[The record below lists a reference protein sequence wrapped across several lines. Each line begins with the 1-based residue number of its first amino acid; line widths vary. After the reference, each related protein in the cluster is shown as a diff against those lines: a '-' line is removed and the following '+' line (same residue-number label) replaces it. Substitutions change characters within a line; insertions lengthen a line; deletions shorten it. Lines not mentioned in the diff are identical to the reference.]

1 MSTVNDIAN
10 LYKIIS
16 EEVTPSEKR
25 VMKPDHRNPKGKAE
39 KPRGGDPRSKEEIDE
54 ASFDIGPGHK
64 GAMRGSKIY
73 NKGKS
78 TTNPNEKDAFLKKS
92 GAQLPPLVKKKPSM
106 QMSGYEPEGENLDEV
121 IGGRPGDG
129 YIGHPNLNIKNPLA
143 KKQVKSPT
151 GNKGL
156 AGRLGDRNMRLK
168 QMMNQSFESEGD
180 DIQEREE
187 SNIGGGNLKK
197 LSVKASKRIDTNVSG
212 FVDKN
217 DKSMGNYGE
226 FVPSVDGKKKIV
238 TKIGEGA
245 EEQKFCPFCNKTET
259 KSECS
264 YGPEVWEKSGIPMFS
279 AKIYEA
285 KERGMSHDDTY
296 DMMSNH
302 QYSKKQLWD
311 MQKKATQ
318 RGDHGVASGIYSR
331 WKEMK
336 NEDFVSERALDDAE
350 KNEKERI
357 VKGLKKRASDFKKKY
372 GDDYKSVMYAT
383 ATKTAKKNMD
393 TSKSDARYAVEEV
406 DYIEEKAR
414 GTRKKSTVHAYDV
427 DETLFSHG
435 KKGKPNVKVHVN
447 DSSGKRVKSL
457 SNQEF
462 NTHKLDKG
470 HKYDFGEFSS
480 AKKFKETSSPNKK
493 VVKDIKRKISRG
505 KNVHLVTARS
515 KFDKPDEF
523 HGHLKKHGI
532 NVDKKNI
539 HYTGGMSK
547 GSNKNLDVG
556 KKKVKVADAIAKKAD
571 AKKVHMYDD
580 AAKVHKGFEA
590 AKKDKPTSMKYK
602 TQMAAPDKKTGET
615 KIRSYQATKKEETAY
630 DYWKQFLPE
639 SPELDREISGQQ
651 SKYGGKFVKSTAR
664 PRSHPALPTAGRGG
678 QASFKAGGGNAAMAK
693 RPGISAAMVQ
703 KQGMQNLRRKRVMD
717 ASVKQTPP
725 AANVSVSKPKT
736 IASKSGAGGKVTV
749 GKKYAATLGGKKGNV
764 TYDASGKKSF
774 TASL

>member
-1 MSTVNDIAN
+1 MSTVNDVAK
-10 LYKIIS
+10 LYKTIS
-16 EEVTPSEKR
+16 EEVTPSEKK
-25 VMKPDHRNPKGKAE
+25 VMKPDHRNPKGKAQ
-39 KPRGGDPRSKEEIDE
+39 KPRGGDPRPKEEIEE

-92 GAQLPPLVKKKPSM
+92 GAQLPPLVQKKPSI
-106 QMSGYEPEGENLDEV
+106 QMSGYEPEG
-121 IGGRPGDG
+121 
-129 YIGHPNLNIKNPLA
+129 
-143 KKQVKSPT
+143 
-151 GNKGL
+151 
-156 AGRLGDRNMRLK
+156 
-168 QMMNQSFESEGD
+168 D
-180 DIQEREE
+180 DIQEKEE

-212 FVDKN
+212 FVDKK
-217 DKSMGNYGE
+217 DKSMGDYGE
-226 FVPSVDGKKKIV
+226 FVPSPDGKKKVV
-238 TKIGEGA
+238 TKIGEEA
-245 EEQKFCPFCNKTET
+245 ENQKFCPFCNKMET

-296 DMMSNH
+296 SMMSNH

-318 RGDHGVASGIYSR
+318 RGDHGVASGIYAR

-336 NEDFVSERALDDAE
+336 NEEFVSEKVLDDAE
-350 KNEKERI
+350 TNEKERL
-357 VKGLKKRASDFKKKY
+357 VKGLKKRARDFKKRY

-383 ATKTAKKNMD
+383 ATKMAKKNMD

-470 HKYDFGEFSS
+470 HKYDFGEFQS
-480 AKKFKETSSPNKK
+480 AKKFKETSASNKK

-505 KNVHLVTARS
+505 KNVHLVTARA
-515 KFDKPDEF
+515 KFDNPSEV

-532 NVDKKNI
+532 DVDKKNI

-547 GSNKNLDVG
+547 GSNKDLDVG
-556 KKKVKVADAIAKKAD
+556 KKKVRVADAIAKKAN

-602 TQMAAPDKKTGET
+602 THMAAPDKKTGET

-630 DYWKQFLPE
+630 NYWKQF
-639 SPELDREISGQQ
+639 IS
-651 SKYGGKFVKSTAR
+651 
-664 PRSHPALPTAGRGG
+664 
-678 QASFKAGGGNAAMAK
+678 
-693 RPGISAAMVQ
+693 
-703 KQGMQNLRRKRVMD
+703 
-717 ASVKQTPP
+717 
-725 AANVSVSKPKT
+725 
-736 IASKSGAGGKVTV
+736 
-749 GKKYAATLGGKKGNV
+749 
-764 TYDASGKKSF
+764 
-774 TASL
+774 

>member
-1 MSTVNDIAN
+1 MSVVNEVAN
-10 LYKIIS
+10 LYKTIS
-16 EEVTPSEKR
+16 EEFTSSEKK
-25 VMKPDHRNPKGKAE
+25 VMKPDHRNPKGKAQ
-39 KPRGGDPRSKEEIDE
+39 KPRGGDPRPKEEIEE

-92 GAQLPPLVKKKPSM
+92 GAQLPPLAQKKPSI
-106 QMSGYEPEGENLDEV
+106 QMSSYEPEG
-121 IGGRPGDG
+121 
-129 YIGHPNLNIKNPLA
+129 
-143 KKQVKSPT
+143 
-151 GNKGL
+151 
-156 AGRLGDRNMRLK
+156 
-168 QMMNQSFESEGD
+168 D
-180 DIQEREE
+180 DIREKE
-187 SNIGGGNLKK
+187 ETNIGGGNLKK

-212 FVDKN
+212 FVDKK
-217 DKSMGNYGE
+217 DKSMGDYGE
-226 FVPSVDGKKKIV
+226 FVPSPDGKKKVV
-238 TKIGEGA
+238 TKIGEEA
-245 EEQKFCPFCNKTET
+245 ENQKFCPFCNKMET

-296 DMMSNH
+296 SMMSNH

-318 RGDHGVASGIYSR
+318 RGDHGVASGIYAR

-336 NEDFVSERALDDAE
+336 NEEFVSEKVLDDAE
-350 KNEKERI
+350 TNEKERL
-357 VKGLKKRASDFKKKY
+357 VKGLKKRARDFKKRY

-383 ATKTAKKNMD
+383 ATKMAKKNMD

-470 HKYDFGEFSS
+470 HKYDFGEFQS
-480 AKKFKETSSPNKK
+480 AKKFKETSASNKK

-505 KNVHLVTARS
+505 KNVHLVTARA
-515 KFDKPDEF
+515 KFDNPSEV

-532 NVDKKNI
+532 DVDKKNI

-547 GSNKNLDVG
+547 GSNKDLDVG
-556 KKKVKVADAIAKKAD
+556 KKKVRVADAIAKKAN

-602 TQMAAPDKKTGET
+602 THMAAPDKKTGET

-639 SPELDREISGQQ
+639 SPELEREISGQQ
-651 SKYGGKFVKSTAR
+651 SAYSNKFTKSTAK
-664 PRSHPALPTAGRGG
+664 PRSHPAMPTAARGG

-693 RPGISAAMVQ
+693 SPGITAAMVQ
-703 KQGMQNLRRKRVMD
+703 KQGMQNLRRKGVMD
-717 ASVKQTPP
+717 ARASAAKQTSP
-725 AANVSVSKPKT
+725 AAKLSPSKPKV

-749 GKKYAATLGGKKGNV
+749 GKKYAATLGGRKGNV

-774 TASL
+774 TSSI